1 MTTKKLKCG
10 GKAKP
15 KKKQLGGIL
24 SSVLGGLGGSKSKNG
39 SSVPKSKCGSKTKKK
54 K

>member
-1 MTTKKLKCG
+1 MATKKS
-10 GKAKP
+10 KP

-24 SSVLGGLGGSKSKNG
+24 SSVLGGALSGNKSKNG
-39 SSVPKSKCGSKTKKK
+39 NKVKKK

>member
-1 MTTKKLKCG
+1 MKAKKS
-10 GKAKP
+10 KP
-15 KKKQLGGIL
+15 KKTQLGGIL

-39 SSVPKSKCGSKTKKK
+39 SSVKKCCGGGRTKKK